1 MSDKTPGAEA
11 MAAARKVC
19 GRYHGEDLNADAR
32 AKYQKRGRGCFNC
45 EQVAAAIEA
54 AVREE
59 NEACEQSLITS
70 SEGWRRGIVQTFAR
84 EAARTI
90 AARRRP

>member
-1 MSDKTPGAEA
+1 MSDKTTPGAEA
-11 MAAARKVC
+11 MA
-19 GRYHGEDLNADAR
+19 R
-32 AKYQKRGRGCFNC
+32 AKAFCHENRFASGGCFTSVQNKDGC
-45 EQVAAAIEA
+45 HIEVAAAIEQ

-59 NEACEQSLITS
+59 NEACEQSLLTS